1 MSAGRLGRGFEALPI
16 EEQVRALRDH
26 ALGQELVI
34 AVLFKAVER
43 LGVSFVWPDDEGG
56 PEDVDQATA

>member
-1 MSAGRLGRGFEALPI
+1 MTGGKIGRGFADLPI

-43 LGVSFVWPDDEGG
+43 LGVDFVWPDDERASD
-56 PEDVDQATA
+56 EDDVA